1 MRMLPDDGLTFD
13 DVLLI
18 PGYSEVLPRDAD
30 TRARFTRGL
39 ELKIPI
45 VSAAMDTVTES
56 AMAIALAREG
66 GIGVIHKNLAVPN
79 QVREV
84 QAVKRSANGV
94 IRDPITLAPDAPV
107 KRAKELMQI
116 YSISGLPIVE
126 HGKVVGILTN
136 RDLRFLS
143 SWEVPV
149 AQLMSR
155 ELVTAP
161 PDTTPEQA
169 KILLQKNKVEKLI
182 LVDERGALK
191 GMITIKDLDLDER
204 FPNAA
209 KDQWGRLR
217 CAAAVGVLEYE
228 RIEALI
234 GAEVDAIVVD
244 TAHGHSKN
252 VLATVREAKK
262 RWDVQIVAGNIATA
276 DAARALIDAGAD
288 AIKVGIGP
296 GSICTT
302 RIVAGIGVPQ
312 LTAILSCA
320 EIASAAGVPV
330 IADGG
335 IRWSG
340 DIVKALAAGGS
351 TVMLGGL
358 LAGLDESPGETFL
371 FQGRSFKAVR
381 GMGSLGAMVQGS
393 KDRYGQ
399 GSVVEKEKLVPEGV
413 EGMVPYRGRLS
424 PFVHQLVGGLRAG
437 MGYVGAANLAQL
449 REKATFQR
457 ITAAGVKE
465 SHPHDIQITKESSNY
480 PAGGQ

>member
-13 DVLLI
+13 DVLLV

-39 ELKIPI
+39 ELKVPI

-56 AMAIALAREG
+56 AMAIGLAREG
-66 GIGVIHKNLAVPN
+66 GIGVIHKNLAVPT

-126 HGKVVGILTN
+126 GGKVVGILTN

-182 LVDERGALK
+182 LVDEGGALK
-191 GMITIKDLDLDER
+191 GLITIKDLDLDER

-234 GAEVDAIVVD
+234 EAEVDAIVID

-252 VLATVREAKK
+252 VLATVRETKK
-262 RWDVQIVAGNIATA
+262 RWDVQVVAGNIATA
-276 DAARALIDAGAD
+276 EAARALIDAGVD

-320 EIASAAGVPV
+320 EVANAAQVPL

-340 DIVKALAAGGS
+340 DIVKALGAGAS
-351 TVMLGGL
+351 VVMLGGL
-358 LAGLDESPGETFL
+358 LAGLDEAPGETFL

-399 GSVVEKEKLVPEGV
+399 AGVVEKEKLVPEGV

-437 MGYVGAANLAQL
+437 MGYVGAANLAEL

>member
-13 DVLLI
+13 DVLLV

-56 AMAIALAREG
+56 GMAIALAREG
-66 GIGVIHKNLAVPN
+66 GLGVIHKNLAVPT

-143 SWEVPV
+143 SLEVPV
-149 AQLMSR
+149 SQLMSR

-182 LVDERGALK
+182 LLDERGALK
-191 GMITIKDLDLDER
+191 GLITIKDLDLDER
-204 FPNAA
+204 FPSAA

-234 GAEVDAIVVD
+234 EAEVDAVVVD

-252 VLATVREAKK
+252 VLATVREVKK
-262 RWDVQIVAGNIATA
+262 RWDVQVVAGNIATA

-312 LTAILSCA
+312 LTAIQSCA
-320 EIASAAGVPV
+320 EVAHAAGVPL

-340 DIVKALAAGGS
+340 DIVKALAAGAS

-399 GSVVEKEKLVPEGV
+399 AGVVEKEKLVPEGV

-437 MGYVGAANLAQL
+437 MGYVGAPDLPAL

-480 PAGGQ
+480 PAGGH

>member
-1 MRMLPDDGLTFD
+1 MRMMPDDGLTFD
-13 DVLLI
+13 DVLLV

-39 ELKIPI
+39 ELKVPI

-149 AQLMSR
+149 SQLMSR

-191 GMITIKDLDLDER
+191 GLITIKDLDLDER
-204 FPNAA
+204 FPSAA

-234 GAEVDAIVVD
+234 GAEVDAIVID

-276 DAARALIDAGAD
+276 EAARALIDAGVD

-312 LTAILSCA
+312 LTAITSCA
-320 EIASAAGVPV
+320 EVASAANVPL

-340 DIVKALAAGGS
+340 DIVKALAAGAS

-413 EGMVPYRGRLS
+413 EGMVPFRGRLS

-437 MGYVGAANLAQL
+437 MGYVGAANLTEL

>member
-94 IRDPITLAPDAPV
+94 IRDPITLAPDVPV

-149 AQLMSR
+149 SQLMSR

-312 LTAILSCA
+312 LTAIMSCA

-351 TVMLGGL
+351 AVMLGGL